1 MDVPE
6 ETEPSDGLVVQVQND
21 ALQNLAP
28 GAGPMRA
35 LLKPFLFLS
44 TFFGFITPFL
54 EDVVASDVL
63 GVAIGIPFLLLT
75 SEWLKQNGARNGV
88 KISNFAQLMMVLCWP
103 AQIAVAFRIWGWK
116 AWKVVM
122 VLFFGLEV
130 VVALAFVVAYL
141 AGLAAGDLFGLWQVD
156 WSLRDVIG
164 ETRRPF
170 E

>member
-1 MDVPE
+1 
-6 ETEPSDGLVVQVQND
+6 
-21 ALQNLAP
+21 
-28 GAGPMRA
+28 
-35 LLKPFLFLS
+35 
-44 TFFGFITPFL
+44 
-54 EDVVASDVL
+54 
-63 GVAIGIPFLLLT
+63 
-75 SEWLKQNGARNGV
+75 
-88 KISNFAQLMMVLCWP
+88 
-103 AQIAVAFRIWGWK
+103 
-116 AWKVVM
+116 M